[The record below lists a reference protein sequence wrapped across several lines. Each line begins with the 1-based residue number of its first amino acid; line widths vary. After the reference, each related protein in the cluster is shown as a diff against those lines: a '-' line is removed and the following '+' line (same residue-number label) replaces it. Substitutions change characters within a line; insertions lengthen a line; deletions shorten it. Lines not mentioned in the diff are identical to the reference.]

1 MSCRCRSLRERSQH
15 GQLRVCNAWM
25 RGGEALTSAVIGSG
39 VLVGAVLLALSTPY
53 LRGGICDEESSSSSN
68 QGGSSVG
75 KHVVMLHNR
84 TI

>member
-1 MSCRCRSLRERSQH
+1 
-15 GQLRVCNAWM
+15 M
-25 RGGEALTSAVIGSG
+25 RNSEALTSAVIGAG

-53 LRGGICDEESSSSSN
+53 LRGGICDEDGSGS

-75 KHVVMLHNR
+75 KHVVMLHNS

>member
-1 MSCRCRSLRERSQH
+1 
-15 GQLRVCNAWM
+15 M
-25 RGGEALTSAVIGSG
+25 RNGNVLTSAVIGAS

-53 LRGGICDEESSSSSN
+53 LCGGICDEDGGSS

-75 KHVVMLHNR
+75 KHVVMLHNS